1 MRVTEEFAVRKGMW
15 RSGVEPDLCIRKIT
29 LRDVE
34 DRLERLSLQVKRS
47 VRKLLETH
55 GQDS

>member
-1 MRVTEEFAVRKGMW
+1 MGG
-15 RSGVEPDLCIRKIT
+15 GVEPDLCIRKIT
-29 LRDVE
+29 LRGVE

-47 VRKLLETH
+47 VRKVLERTH